1 MIDSQPLTAVVLAGG
16 QGSRLMPHTAEIP
29 KPLVPL
35 DGRPI
40 VEYMLDRL
48 HRGGVRRVVMAVNH
62 MADQIETALGD
73 GSRYGLEIS
82 YSREER
88 PLSTV
93 APLKLIEDLPER
105 FIVANADVLTD
116 LDIGH
121 LYQVHVE
128 NRAMLTV
135 ATYQRTE
142 SIDYGVLVTD
152 PDSRVVGFT
161 EKPDYSFVVS
171 MGIYVFSREVLQ
183 YVPENKPFGF
193 DDLMFKLLAERL
205 PVWSYPYDGYWL
217 DIGRPS
223 DYFRAQEE
231 IERVKKLL

>member
-16 QGSRLMPHTAEIP
+16 QGSRLMPHTAETP

-121 LYQVHVE
+121 LYQVHAE